1 MYWLLA
7 FNCETFISFNTHYS
21 PMQLGLGEI
30 KGLGEIEHFVH
41 GHWVCKENSQDLNEP
56 TGSQPAF
63 SALQTLGD
71 GTLGW
76 GPEFHLCISPTRA
89 CLNRIGGMYQT
100 PLRILGGSGHTE
112 QQLDIP

>member
-1 MYWLLA
+1 MTREYFTEKQTPQVHLVPTKH
-7 FNCETFISFNTHYS
+7 EKRR
-21 PMQLGLGEI
+21 EI
-30 KGLGEIEHFVH
+30 AEIEHFVH

-100 PLRILGGSGHTE
+100 PLRILGGSGHAE